1 MRTSVF
7 FSVLFYFSFS
17 FLFSPSE
24 FLSFFCFP
32 RKPLPRAAPYPRTEF
47 RESEG
52 AREREQSQFSS
63 PPPPPECNER
73 RKNKNKAKS
82 PETR

>member
-52 AREREQSQFSS
+52 A
-63 PPPPPECNER
+63 
-73 RKNKNKAKS
+73 
-82 PETR
+82 